1 MIPVDPVTSGF
12 ISRLCNQGNTAV
24 EIRRLI
30 LFVVLSWLILIVY
43 FKVNQQLLPPP
54 PAADKQAPPAAKKD
68 APAEDQEP
76 GKQKQPQDQGQ
87 AQKQPAEQPPEQPV
101 AVPKQPR
108 RRYTLGSLDPRS
120 KSMIVA
126 YFDSR
131 GAAIERVELVERN
144 RNQQFKYRNLLK
156 TSGYLGHLALSDETT
171 GGCRI
176 NIVVPG
182 SPAAEATYVN
192 GPVLLK
198 PVNGLA
204 VGDVITHI
212 NKTSIKTKRE
222 FLAKLEEAKPT
233 DSVQIQ
239 VRRNSEGAA
248 ATLTFTATLTENPM
262 ELIAPKQQLS
272 ANSVAKDGIMS
283 SFLLCLSIAGVSTL
297 TGAEKEIAGLPS
309 LRKSNWEMHLPKGK
323 QPAIEFHFLID
334 EQTAQA
340 EGLAGALKIVKR
352 YTLSNTYHIDL
363 DVSLHNQSP
372 KAQKLAFRLDG
383 PNGLPL
389 EGWWY
394 SNKVHPKMF
403 RVAGSR
409 DVIWKKPK
417 DGQRMHGAA
426 AISKNHKEDP
436 KLPGASVVDSGGNR
450 PALNY
455 IGVDTQY
462 FAAILLS
469 QEPPEGKSLQPF
481 DIRDAATFQVG
492 APDNLKGK
500 NIRKVNSSF
509 FIISPTHN
517 IPVGK
522 KKTTRYRL
530 FLGPKH
536 KKVLKEYGLQSAI
549 EYGWFSWVVK
559 PMSTILHLFYAIVG
573 NFGLAIVMLTI
584 VVRGAMF
591 PISRKATRGAQM
603 MQFLSPEMK
612 KIAEKYK
619 NDMEKRSRAQ
629 RELFSKYNYN
639 PFSGCLLMFF
649 QLPVFIGLYRCL
661 SVDIELRDAP
671 LIPGMS
677 WCSNLAAPDMFWQW
691 ESAVN
696 WSMITSR
703 ETGWLGPFFNILPI
717 ITIALFILQQ
727 KMFTPPATDDQTRMQ
742 QKMMKYMMLFM
753 GILFFKVASG
763 LCLYF
768 IISSAWGIAERKLL
782 PKVGTPEEIAEKAR
796 EKVIRSGKKQPQ
808 RNGNARQPAGRKKK
822 CKKKR

>member
-1 MIPVDPVTSGF
+1 
-12 ISRLCNQGNTAV
+12 V
-24 EIRRLI
+24 EIRRLL
-30 LFVVLSWLILIVY
+30 LFVALSWLILLAY
-43 FKVNQQLLPPP
+43 ASVNKQLFPPP
-54 PAADKQAPPAAKKD
+54 PVADQKAEPGAKEEPAAK
-68 APAEDQEP
+68 APDQNQE
-76 GKQKQPQDQGQ
+76 KQPQDQ
-87 AQKQPAEQPPEQPV
+87 AQPAKQPPDQPV
-101 AVPKQPR
+101 EAPKQAR
-108 RRYTLGSLDPRS
+108 QRHALGSLVPQS
-120 KSMIVA
+120 KSTIVV
-126 YFDSR
+126 YFDNR
-131 GAAIERVELVERN
+131 GAAIERVELVERKSN
-144 RNQQFKYRNLLK
+144 GKFKYRNLLK
-156 TSGYLGHLALSDETT
+156 TSGYLGHLALSNETT

-182 SPAAEATYVN
+182 SPAAKATSTETP
-192 GPVLLK
+192 GK
-198 PVNGLA
+198 GLA
-204 VGDVITHI
+204 VGDVITGI
-212 NKTSIKTKRE
+212 GKTSIKTKQE
-222 FLAKLEEAKPT
+222 FLVKAEEAKPGDT
-233 DSVQIQ
+233 LQIQ
-239 VRRNSEGAA
+239 VQRNSDGK
-248 ATLTFTATLTENPM
+248 TVSLTFTATLTENPM

-272 ANSVAKDGIMS
+272 ANSIANDGITP
-283 SFLLCLSIAGVSTL
+283 SFLLGLSKAGESDL
-297 TGAEKEIAGLPS
+297 TGTEREIAGLPS
-309 LRKSNWEMHLPKGK
+309 LRKGNWEVHFPKGK
-323 QPAIEFHFLID
+323 QPTIEFHFVID
-334 EQTAQA
+334 EATAQA
-340 EGLAGALKIVKR
+340 QGMAGGLKVVKR
-352 YTLSNTYHIDL
+352 YTLANTYHVDL
-363 DVSLHNQSP
+363 DISLHNQAD
-372 KAQKLAFRLDG
+372 KVQKLAYRLDG

-403 RVAGSR
+403 KVAGSR

-417 DGQRMHGAA
+417 NGQQMHGAA
-426 AISKNHKEDP
+426 AIHKNQKEEP
-436 KLPGASVVDSGGNR
+436 NLPGTSVVDSGSKR
-450 PALNY
+450 PALDY

-462 FAAILLS
+462 FAAIMLS
-469 QEPPEGKSLQPF
+469 QQSTKGEQRQPF
-481 DIRDAATFQVG
+481 DVRDAATFQVG
-492 APDNLKGK
+492 APDSVKGK
-500 NIRKVNSSF
+500 NIRKINSSF
-509 FIISPTHN
+509 FVVSRTYE

-522 KKTTRYRL
+522 KKTTRYQL

-536 KKVLKEYGLQSAI
+536 KKELKKYGLQSAI

-691 ESAVN
+691 ESAVT
-696 WSMITSR
+696 WGMLTSR
-703 ETGWLGPFFNILPI
+703 EAGWLGPFFNILPI

-768 IISSAWGIAERKLL
+768 IVSSAWGIAERKLL
-782 PKVGTPEEIAEKAR
+782 PKVGTPEEIAQKAR
-796 EKVIRSGKKQPQ
+796 ERVIRSGKNQTE
-808 RNGNARQPAGRKKK
+808 RNGNARKQPNRKKK
-822 CKKKR
+822 GKKKR

>member
-1 MIPVDPVTSGF
+1 M
-12 ISRLCNQGNTAV
+12 

-43 FKVNQQLLPPP
+43 FKVNQQLVPPP
-54 PAADKQAPPAAKKD
+54 PAADKQAAPGAKKD
-68 APAEDQEP
+68 AAADDQEP
-76 GKQKQPQDQGQ
+76 GEQKQPQDQDQNQ

-101 AVPKQPR
+101 ADPKQPR
-108 RRYTLGSLDPRS
+108 MRHALGSLDPRS
-120 KSMIVA
+120 KSMIVV

-131 GAAIERVELVERN
+131 GASIERVELVERN
-144 RNQQFKYRNLLK
+144 RNLQLKYRNLLK
-156 TSGYLGHLALSDETT
+156 TSGYLGHLALSDEPT

-182 SPAAEATYVN
+182 SPAAQASSKAA
-192 GPVLLK
+192 PVK
-198 PVNGLA
+198 GLA
-204 VGDVITHI
+204 VGDVITRI
-212 NKTSIKTKRE
+212 NKTAIKTKRE
-222 FLAKLEEAKPT
+222 FLAKLEESKPK

-239 VRRNSEGAA
+239 VQRNSEGAA

-272 ANSVAKDGIMS
+272 AKSVAKDGITS
-283 SFLLCLSIAGVSTL
+283 SFLLGLSKAGESTV
-297 TGAEKEIAGLPS
+297 TGVEKEIADLPS
-309 LRKSNWEMHLPKGK
+309 LRKSNWKMHVPQGK
-323 QPAIEFHFLID
+323 QSAIEFHFLID
-334 EQTAQA
+334 EQTAQDQ
-340 EGLAGALKIVKR
+340 GLAGALKIVKR
-352 YTLSNTYHIDL
+352 YTLSNTYHVDL
-363 DVSLHNQSP
+363 DVSLHNQSS
-372 KAQKLAFRLDG
+372 KAQTLAYRLDG

-426 AISKNHKEDP
+426 AISKSHREESKS
-436 KLPGASVVDSGGNR
+436 PGESVVDSAANR

-462 FAAILLS
+462 FAAILLNQVS
-469 QEPPEGKSLQPF
+469 PDGKALQPF
-481 DIRDAATFQVG
+481 DVRDAATFQVG
-492 APDNLKGK
+492 APANLKGK

-509 FIISPTHN
+509 YITSPTHN

-522 KKTTRYRL
+522 KQTTRYRL

-536 KKVLKEYGLQSAI
+536 KKILKQYGLQSAI

-559 PMSTILHLFYAIVG
+559 PLSTILHLFYAIVG
-573 NFGLAIVMLTI
+573 NFGLSIVMLTI

-691 ESAVN
+691 ESAVSL
-696 WSMITSR
+696 SMITSR

-768 IISSAWGIAERKLL
+768 IVSSAWGIAERKLL
-782 PKVGTPEEIAEKAR
+782 PKVGTPEEIAERAR
-796 EKVIRSGKKQPQ
+796 EKVIRSGKHKSQ
-808 RNGNARQPAGRKKK
+808 RNGNARQPVVRKKK
-822 CKKKR
+822 GKKKR

>member
-1 MIPVDPVTSGF
+1 M
-12 ISRLCNQGNTAV
+12 

-30 LFVVLSWLILIVY
+30 LFVALSWMILIVY
-43 FKVNQQLLPPP
+43 FRINKELFPPP
-54 PAADKQAPPAAKKD
+54 PEPANQQQQQGAKKD
-68 APAEDQEP
+68 AAADNQDQADQE
-76 GKQKQPQDQGQ
+76 QPQDQ
-87 AQKQPAEQPPEQPV
+87 AQKQPANPPQQQPAAV
-101 AVPKQPR
+101 AKQPR
-108 RRYTLGSLDPRS
+108 LRHSLGSLDPQS
-120 KSMIVA
+120 KSLLVV

-131 GAAIERVELVERN
+131 GAAVERVELVERD
-144 RNQQFKYRNLLK
+144 RNQQFKYRNLLRE
-156 TSGYLGHLALSDETT
+156 SGYLGHLALSNENA

-176 NIVVPG
+176 NLVVPG
-182 SPAAEATYVN
+182 SPAAQATSRET
-192 GPVLLK
+192 PVK
-198 PVNGLA
+198 GLA
-204 VGDVITHI
+204 IGDIITRI
-212 NKTSIKTKRE
+212 GKTPVKTEQE
-222 FLAKLEEAKPT
+222 FLAQVRASKPT
-233 DSVQIQ
+233 DSIEIQ
-239 VRRNSEGAA
+239 VQRDSEGATSA
-248 ATLTFTATLTENPM
+248 LTFNATLTENPM
-262 ELIAPKQQLS
+262 ELIAPQQQLS
-272 ANSVAKDGIMS
+272 ANSVAKDGIIP
-283 SFLLCLSIAGVSTL
+283 SFLLGLSKAGESTL
-297 TGAEKEIAGLPS
+297 KGAEKEIASLPS
-309 LRKSNWEMHLPKGK
+309 LRESNWDVHFPKGK
-323 QPAIEFHFLID
+323 HPAIEFHFLID
-334 EQTAQA
+334 EQTAQSQ
-340 EGLAGALKIVKR
+340 GLAGGLKIVKR
-352 YTLSNTYHIDL
+352 YTLTNNYHLDL
-363 DVSLHNQSP
+363 DISLHNQAAES
-372 KAQKLAFRLDG
+372 QKIAYRLDG

-403 RVAGSR
+403 RIAGSR

-417 DGQRMHGAA
+417 DGQRMHGGA
-426 AISKNHKEDP
+426 AIYKNRQKEP
-436 KLPGASVVDSGGNR
+436 KLPGTSVVDSDGDR
-450 PALNY
+450 PTLDY

-462 FAAILLS
+462 FAAILLN
-469 QEPPEGKSLQPF
+469 QEPSEGKKLQPF
-481 DIRDAATFQVG
+481 DVSDAATFQV
-492 APDNLKGK
+492 DTRTNLKGK
-500 NIRKVNSSF
+500 NIRTVNSSF
-509 FIISPTHN
+509 FVISPTHD

-536 KKVLKEYGLQSAI
+536 KKILKSYGLQSAI

-629 RELFSKYNYN
+629 RELFSRYNYN
-639 PFSGCLLMFF
+639 PFGGCLLMFF

-671 LIPGMS
+671 LIPGLA

-691 ESAVN
+691 ESAIG

-703 ETGWLGPFFNILPI
+703 GTGWLGPFFNILPI

-768 IISSAWGIAERKLL
+768 IVSSGWGIAERKLL
-782 PKVGTPEEIAEKAR
+782 PKVGTPEDIAEKAR
-796 EKVIRSGKKQPQ
+796 QKVIRSGKNQSQ
-808 RNGNARQPAGRKKK
+808 RNGNARQSARRKKK
-822 CKKKR
+822 GKRKR

>member
-1 MIPVDPVTSGF
+1 MIPVDPAISGF
-12 ISRLCNQGNTAV
+12 VSRLCNQGNTAV

-54 PAADKQAPPAAKKD
+54 PAADKQAAPGAKKD
-68 APAEDQEP
+68 VAADDQKP
-76 GKQKQPQDQGQ
+76 GKQKQPQDQDQ
-87 AQKQPAEQPPEQPV
+87 AQKPPAEQPEQPV
-101 AVPKQPR
+101 AAPKQPR
-108 RRYTLGSLDPRS
+108 TRHALGSLDPRS
-120 KSMIVA
+120 KSMIVV

-144 RNQQFKYRNLLK
+144 RNQQLKYRNLLK

-182 SPAAEATYVN
+182 SPAAQATSKDA
-192 GPVLLK
+192 PVK
-198 PVNGLA
+198 GLA
-204 VGDVITHI
+204 VGDVITRI
-212 NKTSIKTKRE
+212 NKTAIKTKRE
-222 FLAKLEEAKPT
+222 FLAKLEESKPK

-248 ATLTFTATLTENPM
+248 TTLTLTAILTKTPM
-262 ELIAPKQQLS
+262 ELIAPQQQLS
-272 ANSVAKDGIMS
+272 ANSVAKDGITP
-283 SFLLCLSIAGVSTL
+283 SFLLGLSKAGESTL
-297 TGAEKEIAGLPS
+297 TGTEKELVGLPS
-309 LRKSNWEMHLPKGK
+309 LRESNWEVHFPKAK

-334 EQTAQA
+334 EQTAQSQ
-340 EGLAGALKIVKR
+340 GLAGGLKIVKR
-352 YTLSNTYHIDL
+352 YTLTNTYHINL
-363 DVSLHNQSP
+363 DVSLHNQAA
-372 KAQKLAFRLDG
+372 KAQKIAYRLDG

-426 AISKNHKEDP
+426 AISKNRKENP
-436 KLPGASVVDSGGNR
+436 KLPGTSVVDSAENQA
-450 PALNY
+450 ALDY

-462 FAAILLS
+462 FAAILLN
-469 QEPPEGKSLQPF
+469 QESSEGQRRQPF
-481 DIRDAATFQVG
+481 DVRDAATFQVG
-492 APDNLKGK
+492 APSNLKGK

-517 IPVGK
+517 IPTGK

-536 KKVLKEYGLQSAI
+536 KKILKNYGLQSAI

-559 PMSTILHLFYAIVG
+559 PMSTILHLFYAIVR

-661 SVDIELRDAP
+661 SVDIELRGAP

-677 WCSNLAAPDMFWQW
+677 WCSNLAAPDKFWQW
-691 ESAVN
+691 ESAVS

-753 GILFFKVASG
+753 GVLFFKVASG

-796 EKVIRSGKKQPQ
+796 AKVIRSGKNQSH
-808 RNGNARQPAGRKKK
+808 RNGNPRQPARRKKK
-822 CKKKR
+822 GKKKR